1 RARRARGGGL
11 LRPAVH
17 ATLRVAG
24 LGERHLALRALRNT
38 DVKGRLGRDRDPHR
52 HRDGG
57 HGDRSVRDA
66 SPRCGTLVPM
76 RRIGHR
82 GAKGHAP
89 DNTIESFEKA
99 LALGCGEVE
108 TDVWL
113 ADDGRLL
120 ITHDRPGPDT
130 KLTLEEVLDFCRGKM
145 GVNVEL
151 KSEMS
156 EKDAQKTGG
165 HVGKKLAERRDPDV
179 YVSSF
184 WWAALEGCRVAGPA
198 VRRAFLFADSPDR
211 SSLMESARGMR
222 LWALHPNRAYVTPE
236 LVRAGHATGV

>member
-1 RARRARGGGL
+1 
-11 LRPAVH
+11 
-17 ATLRVAG
+17 
-24 LGERHLALRALRNT
+24 
-38 DVKGRLGRDRDPHR
+38 
-52 HRDGG
+52 
-57 HGDRSVRDA
+57 
-66 SPRCGTLVPM
+66 M

-89 DNTIESFEKA
+89 ENTIESFERA
-99 LALGCGEVE
+99 HALGCDEVE

-120 ITHDRPGPDT
+120 ISHDRPKPDY

-156 EKDAQKTGG
+156 ERSAQQTGG
-165 HVGKKLAERRDPDV
+165 AVGKILADRKDPDV

-184 WWAALEGCRVAGPA
+184 WWAALEGSRVAGPA
-198 VRRAFLFADSPDR
+198 VRRAFIFAGSPDR
-211 SSLMESARGMR
+211 STLMESARGVR
-222 LWALHPNRAYVTPE
+222 LWALHQNRSYVTLEMVKAAHAAGVKLNAWTVNEPREIALFAEWGVDGIMSDYPE
-236 LVRAGHATGV
+236 RVPKD

>member
-1 RARRARGGGL
+1 MW
-11 LRPAVH
+11 
-17 ATLRVAG
+17 
-24 LGERHLALRALRNT
+24 
-38 DVKGRLGRDRDPHR
+38 
-52 HRDGG
+52 
-57 HGDRSVRDA
+57 DA
-66 SPRCGTLVPM
+66 SAV

-99 LALGCGEVE
+99 HALGCDEVE

-120 ITHDRPGPDT
+120 ISHDRPQPNH
-130 KLTLEEVLDFCRGKM
+130 KRTLEEVLDFCRGKM

-151 KSEMS
+151 KAEMS
-156 EKDAQKTGG
+156 EKSAQQTGAV
-165 HVGKKLAERRDPDV
+165 VGKTLAERSDPEV

-184 WWAALEGCRVAGPA
+184 WWAALEGSRVAGPS
-198 VRRAFLFADSPDR
+198 VRRAFLFADSPDKAA
-211 SSLMESARGMR
+211 LMESARGMR

-236 LVRAGHATGV
+236 IVKAAHSAGVKLNVWTVNEPREIALFAEWGVDGIMSDYPERVPKG

>member
-1 RARRARGGGL
+1 
-11 LRPAVH
+11 
-17 ATLRVAG
+17 
-24 LGERHLALRALRNT
+24 
-38 DVKGRLGRDRDPHR
+38 
-52 HRDGG
+52 
-57 HGDRSVRDA
+57 
-66 SPRCGTLVPM
+66 M

-89 DNTIESFEKA
+89 ENTIESFEKA
-99 LALGCGEVE
+99 HALGCDEIE

-120 ITHDRPGPDT
+120 ISHDRPGPKV

-151 KSEMS
+151 KSERS
-156 EKDAQKTGG
+156 EKGAYQTGAS
-165 HVGKKLAERRDPDV
+165 VGKLLAERKDPDA

-184 WWAALEGCRVAGPA
+184 WWAGLEGTRVAGPA

-211 SSLMESARGMR
+211 SALMEAARGMR
-222 LWALHPNRAYVTPE
+222 LWALHPDRAYVTPE
-236 LVRAGHATGV
+236 LVHAAHAAGLKVNTWTVNEPREIALFADWSVDGIMSDYPERVPKS

>member
-1 RARRARGGGL
+1 
-11 LRPAVH
+11 
-17 ATLRVAG
+17 
-24 LGERHLALRALRNT
+24 
-38 DVKGRLGRDRDPHR
+38 
-52 HRDGG
+52 
-57 HGDRSVRDA
+57 
-66 SPRCGTLVPM
+66 M

-82 GAKGHAP
+82 GAKGHSP
-89 DNTIESFEKA
+89 ENTIESFAKA
-99 LALGCGEVE
+99 LALGCDEVE

-113 ADDGRLL
+113 AEDGRLL
-120 ITHDRPGPDT
+120 ITHDRPGPDA

-156 EKDAQKTGG
+156 EKAAQETGA
-165 HVGKKLAERRDPDV
+165 HVGKLLAERRDPDV

-236 LVRAGHATGV
+236 LVKAGHATGVKMNVWTVNEPR

>member
-1 RARRARGGGL
+1 MERRCRRMTG
-11 LRPAVH
+11 AVS
-17 ATLRVAG
+17 R
-24 LGERHLALRALRNT
+24 R
-38 DVKGRLGRDRDPHR
+38 
-52 HRDGG
+52 
-57 HGDRSVRDA
+57 
-66 SPRCGTLVPM
+66 SPRSGPLEQPSRSSSCGAGMWDANPM

-99 LALGCGEVE
+99 VALGCDEVE

-156 EKDAQKTGG
+156 ERSAQETGG
-165 HVGKKLAERRDPDV
+165 RVGKMLAERRDPAA
-179 YVSSF
+179 YVSRF
-184 WWAALEGCRVAGPA
+184 WGAALEGGPVGGPPGPSAVPFAG
-198 VRRAFLFADSPDR
+198 
-211 SSLMESARGMR
+211 
-222 LWALHPNRAYVTPE
+222 
-236 LVRAGHATGV
+236 

>member
-1 RARRARGGGL
+1 
-11 LRPAVH
+11 
-17 ATLRVAG
+17 
-24 LGERHLALRALRNT
+24 
-38 DVKGRLGRDRDPHR
+38 
-52 HRDGG
+52 
-57 HGDRSVRDA
+57 
-66 SPRCGTLVPM
+66 M

-82 GAKGHAP
+82 GAKGHP
-89 DNTIESFEKA
+89 PPENTIESFEKA
-99 LALGCGEVE
+99 LALGCDEVE

-120 ITHDRPGPDT
+120 ITHDRPGPDV

-151 KSEMS
+151 KAEMS
-156 EKDAQKTGG
+156 EKAAQETGA
-165 HVGKKLAERRDPDV
+165 HVGKLLTERKDSDA

-198 VRRAFLFADSPDR
+198 VRRAFIFADSPDR

-222 LWALHPNRAYVTPE
+222 LWALHPNRNYVTPQI
-236 LVRAGHATGV
+236 VKATHSAGVKLNAWTVNEPREIAQFAEWGVDGIMSDFPERVPKD